1 MPKFFH
7 RLSAALFALA
17 LTALAWLLL
26 PDLWTS
32 FLPSARHQRAG
43 ALALIF
49 AGAAFICL
57 QVGAGRR
64 PKELIKGFLLGL
76 AFILW
81 GGEWFLPA
89 GPAVT
94 AIDGAVIAIFVADLG
109 LVIKS
114 GLDRNDAAAPTDR

>member
-1 MPKFFH
+1 MQRFFH
-7 RLSAALFALA
+7 RSSAALFALA

-32 FLPSARHQRAG
+32 FQPSVRHQRAG

-49 AGAAFICL
+49 AGASFIC
-57 QVGAGRR
+57 QQMSAGRGGT
-64 PKELIKGFLLGL
+64 ELIKGALLGL

-89 GPAVT
+89 GPVGT
-94 AIDGAVIAIFVADLG
+94 AIDGAVIAIFVVDLG
-109 LVIKS
+109 MVIKG
-114 GLDRNDAAAPTDR
+114 GLDRKKGEP